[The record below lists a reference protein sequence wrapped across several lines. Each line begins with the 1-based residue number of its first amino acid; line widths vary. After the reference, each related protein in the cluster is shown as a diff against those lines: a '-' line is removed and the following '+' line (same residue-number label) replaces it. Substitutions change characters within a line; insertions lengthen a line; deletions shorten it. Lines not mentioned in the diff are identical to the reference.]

1 MIFHEVAKEYCTEL
15 HCCLSTSLKQISDYV
30 QNRFMYHNI
39 LPVSLWCCK
48 VIYESFYMYSVT
60 NKAVNI
66 RIRTLCYIYDKNTFY
81 FWKYKL
87 DSLVGREVHSNRQTL
102 S

>member
-1 MIFHEVAKEYCTEL
+1 MIFHEVAQEYCTEL